1 MTAVVDGFT
10 SDVLTLITLRKEGA
24 DAIRDGLN
32 QIESRGGDLEVRAGY
47 LQTTLMG
54 VLSEYMVKTP
64 PFVQQIVARA
74 LMEHVDWK
82 EVASRMSINV
92 EAN

>member
-24 DAIRDGLN
+24 DAVRDGLN
-32 QIESRGGDLEVRAGY
+32 QIESRGGDLEVRAQY

-64 PFVQQIVARA
+64 PFVQQVVARA

-82 EVASRMSINV
+82 EVASRVSVNV